1 MPAPDG
7 GRPETGS
14 RGGAFR
20 ATEMAGAF
28 APRRLEGHDRAQLDR
43 RFPQRNESRT
53 AVVIATDE
61 QQTDGGV
68 EHEGYFAGEERSSR
82 VEADESDKGN
92 AGISGAEEKQKILE
106 GGVHVSAF
114 VVPPPIASP
123 VPSGSIILN
132 TQYINSMDYR
142 PKVMAPFS

>member
-1 MPAPDG
+1 MPAPG
-7 GRPETGS
+7 NGRPESGS
-14 RGGAFR
+14 GGGAFR
-20 ATEMAGAF
+20 AVEMAGAF
-28 APRRLEGHDRAQLDR
+28 APRRLESHDRAQFNR
-43 RFPQRNESRT
+43 RLPQRNESRA

-82 VEADESDKGN
+82 VQADESGKGN

-114 VVPPPIASP
+114 VVLPPIASP
-123 VPSGSIILN
+123 VPSASIILN
-132 TQYINSMDYR
+132 TQYINGMDDK
-142 PKVMAPFS
+142 PKIMIQFS

>member
-1 MPAPDG
+1 MKTGRLEQAESGGAGVMPAPDG

-20 ATEMAGAF
+20 ATEMAG
-28 APRRLEGHDRAQLDR
+28 
-43 RFPQRNESRT
+43 NESRA
-53 AVVIATDE
+53 AVVITTDE